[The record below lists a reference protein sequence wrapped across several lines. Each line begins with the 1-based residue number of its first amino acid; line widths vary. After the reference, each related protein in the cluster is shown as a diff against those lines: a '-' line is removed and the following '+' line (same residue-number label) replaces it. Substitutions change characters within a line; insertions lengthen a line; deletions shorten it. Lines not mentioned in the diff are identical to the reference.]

1 MEINLSEEINAIKKR
16 LKKQYLIA
24 SVLGVFIVLTI
35 VLTLLLQTRDT
46 QTLFINGGS
55 IVLWLL
61 VTTIW
66 FMIFSFIKPEKK
78 WLKVVQKAQTSG
90 LKEIICQI
98 KEDLLKSFEDGF
110 FVRRYETQ
118 SESGTLILKVE
129 DSLEFNLEV
138 GKIYKLRINS
148 RFVFGV
154 EEQL

>member
-16 LKKQYLIA
+16 LKKQYLIVG
-24 SVLGVFIVLTI
+24 VLGVFIVLTI

-46 QTLFINGGS
+46 QTLFIIGGS

-61 VTTIW
+61 VVTIW

-98 KEDLLKSFEDGF
+98 KEDLSKSFEDGF

-118 SESGTLILKVE
+118 SEAGILILKVE
-129 DSLEFNLEV
+129 DSLDFNLEV

>member
-1 MEINLSEEINAIKKR
+1 MEINLSEEIDAIKKQ
-16 LKKQYLIA
+16 LKRQYLIVG
-24 SVLGVFIVLTI
+24 VLGAFIVLII
-35 VLTLLLQTRDT
+35 VLTLFLQTRDT
-46 QTLFINGGS
+46 QTLFIIGGS

-78 WLKVVQKAQTSG
+78 WLKVVQKAETSE

-98 KEDLLKSFEDGF
+98 KEDLSKSFEDGF
-110 FVRRYETQ
+110 FVHRYETQ
-118 SESGTLILKVE
+118 GESGTLILKVE
-129 DSLEFNLEV
+129 DSLGFNLEV
-138 GKIYKLRINS
+138 GKLYKLKINS